1 MTPTPGGLVNLIM
14 PHLPVKIKEDFQMEP
29 ILEEIKRYIE
39 ETEMDEKANTGYQ
52 IGINDL
58 LALCDVAERDICGAV
73 CYTFLFGKAMGW
85 RAAKEMQPP
94 RP

>member
-1 MTPTPGGLVNLIM
+1 
-14 PHLPVKIKEDFQMEP
+14 MEP

-94 RP
+94 RS